1 MWPMGL
7 LLLIV
12 YKPKIVSP
20 QFVLVYISG
29 LLLNLF
35 LDYNIEVTT
44 SYLMNCF
51 SNVQKS
57 PYTANPVHCPQL

>member
-1 MWPMGL
+1 MWPMCL

-12 YKPKIVSP
+12 YKPKIVS
-20 QFVLVYISG
+20 QFIRVYISG

-35 LDYNIEVTT
+35 LDYNIEVTK
-44 SYLMNCF
+44 SYLMICF
-51 SNVQKS
+51 SNVQRS